1 MSYAL
6 VLQDI
11 TNNGCKI
18 HLDET
23 KRIQGSHFANL
34 HQANQAN
41 EMMIQKLIDP
51 LMSECFN
58 WDQIPAAHT
67 KMMDNKHLPG
77 NMAAL
82 VQAKK
87 TGMKT
92 LNDVK

>member
-1 MSYAL
+1 
-6 VLQDI
+6 
-11 TNNGCKI
+11 
-18 HLDET
+18 
-23 KRIQGSHFANL
+23 
-34 HQANQAN
+34 
-41 EMMIQKLIDP
+41 MMIQKLIDP